1 MKKEKE
7 GICSCQ
13 FGASASFSLFN
24 LLSSS
29 HHHMTPQSTLTT
41 TAYLFIST
49 AATQRCCFHPLP
61 FATGL
66 HLCRHHLRFTGHRR
80 LSVIRCRLT
89 VIVANPPLQVV
100 IESQV
105 HRGYYCTAIIH
116 RFWLL
121 LQIHRF
127 WLLLQQTG
135 DGAADNR
142 WFQNGGARWD
152 DGAQEVSS
160 DSHGKGDK

>member
-1 MKKEKE
+1 
-7 GICSCQ
+7 
-13 FGASASFSLFN
+13 
-24 LLSSS
+24 
-29 HHHMTPQSTLTT
+29 MTPQSTLTT

-66 HLCRHHLRFTGHRR
+66 HLCRHHLRSTGHRR

-89 VIVANPPLQVV
+89 VIVANPP
-100 IESQV
+100 
-105 HRGYYCTAIIH
+105 
-116 RFWLL
+116 
-121 LQIHRF
+121 
-127 WLLLQQTG
+127 LQQTG